1 MKSSAVL
8 VPTWQVA
15 TVSALILWLLF
26 TRSFLLATTLR
37 SSLRPFIAQH
47 VHSGVPTILRLQKMQ
62 RQSLDALFGLLA
74 VLVSKEFYTF
84 FLPLLFWSGQGGL
97 ARQLTLLMAFS
108 IYVGNCVKDTFSAPR
123 PPCPPVRRFTAT
135 ESEKDFALEYG
146 LPSSHTINTICLS
159 GYLLLYLISNL
170 DITGFYLAL
179 LAFLFATVTALTILG
194 RLYLGMHSPID
205 VIAGMV
211 IGVLLLIFWSCIDD
225 SLDTFIVS
233 GSNVE
238 SFWTS
243 ISFLLL
249 FAYPTPELPTPSFE
263 FHTAFTGVALG
274 VVLGVHRTYS
284 LFHHNNAVN
293 LFALRSL
300 QKLLKRLVIGFPIV
314 LAAKVTSKELAKMIL
329 PIFCSLLSLPVK
341 SSAYLSLGH
350 QDALSKESEQLGP
363 IEEGVFGSKRLP
375 SFAVAT
381 PCDID
386 TGIRLCQY
394 AGLGWSVV
402 ELVPYLFD
410 YLGL

>member
-1 MKSSAVL
+1 MKAAAVL
-8 VPTWQVA
+8 VPAWQVA
-15 TVSALILWLLF
+15 VVSAVILWLLF
-26 TRSFLLATTLR
+26 TRSVLLATNLR
-37 SSLRPFIAQH
+37 TSLRPFIAHH
-47 VHSGVPTILRLQKMQ
+47 VHSGVSFILRLQKMQ
-62 RQSLDALFGLLA
+62 RRSLDALFGLLA

-84 FLPLLFWSGQGGL
+84 FLPLLFWSGHCAL
-97 ARQLTLLMAFS
+97 ARQMTLLMAFS
-108 IYVGNCVKDTFSAPR
+108 IYVGNCMKDTFSAPR
-123 PPCPPVRRFTAT
+123 PPSPPVRRFTAT

-159 GYLLLYLISNL
+159 GYLLLYLINNL
-170 DITGFYLAL
+170 DTTEFYIAL
-179 LAFLFATVTALTILG
+179 LVFLFATVTALTILG

-205 VIAGMV
+205 VTAGV
-211 IGVLLLIFWSCIDD
+211 AIGVVLLIFWLCIDE
-225 SLDTFIVS
+225 SLDAFIVG

-284 LFHHNNAVN
+284 LFHHENVAK
-293 LFALRSL
+293 LFALRSS
-300 QKLLKRLVIGFPIV
+300 QKLLKRLVIGFPLV
-314 LAAKVTSKELAKMIL
+314 LAAKVTSKELAKLML
-329 PIFCSLLSLPVK
+329 PIFCSLLSIP
-341 SSAYLSLGH
+341 
-350 QDALSKESEQLGP
+350 
-363 IEEGVFGSKRLP
+363 EGVFGSKRLP
-375 SFAVAT
+375 LFAVAT
-381 PCDID
+381 SYDID